1 LWRGAA
7 AAEATS
13 RLRET
18 GRQGTSGQHLEAQPK
33 KLGRLHGMLVMLLK
47 LVAHKL
53 MRWEALQKKDTVT
66 VENAPVLG

>member
-1 LWRGAA
+1 M
-7 AAEATS
+7 
-13 RLRET
+13 

-53 MRWEALQKKDTVT
+53 MRWEALQKKDTMT